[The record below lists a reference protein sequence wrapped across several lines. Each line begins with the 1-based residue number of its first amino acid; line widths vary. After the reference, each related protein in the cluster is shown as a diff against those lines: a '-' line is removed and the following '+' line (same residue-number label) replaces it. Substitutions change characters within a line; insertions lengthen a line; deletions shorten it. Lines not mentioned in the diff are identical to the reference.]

1 MIQLDLLREL
11 VAGLGGQTYWRRYL
25 TFIFY
30 FQTWQFDLIEKKI
43 AQRGRPLVMTI
54 RSSAPFFRRGD
65 YCISSLTWAG
75 YVAYRFD
82 GSQGLK
88 VGWARVKLP
97 RLFFVSVRIWA
108 VAGQL
113 MQTWFIMRKTDFES
127 QEKKPLYVSP
137 AVKEIELVTSQRIL
151 SGSNTSNDTESGS
164 VSYPNW

>member
-75 YVAYRFD
+75 YVAYPFRW
-82 GSQGLK
+82 Q
-88 VGWARVKLP
+88 P
-97 RLFFVSVRIWA
+97 RPESGMSKSKTPTSFFVSFRIWA

-113 MQTWFIMRKTDFES
+113 MQTRFIMRKTDFES